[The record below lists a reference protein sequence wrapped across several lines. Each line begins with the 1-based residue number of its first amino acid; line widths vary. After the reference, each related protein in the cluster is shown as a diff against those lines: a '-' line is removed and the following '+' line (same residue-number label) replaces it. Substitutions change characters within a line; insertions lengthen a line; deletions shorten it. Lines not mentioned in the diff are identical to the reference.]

1 MRITSR
7 FAAMAAVFAGAV
19 SLWAPTALA
28 AGPVAGAARVG
39 SAPAHKQLTVLLPLK
54 VDQRGLA
61 AFATA
66 VSTPGSAQYGHYAS
80 MSTIARRFGAPSA
93 VRARVISFL
102 QRSGATHV
110 TADRTGLDVS
120 ATLSVS
126 RAQRLFGTR
135 LSSFQTD
142 AKSGV
147 ARFVAPESA
156 THLPGGLAGD
166 VTGVVGLDTQP
177 LAPTPAPAPAPAPQS
192 LGGAADGTAVH
203 SLRSSDRS
211 AVDLG
216 SAYLPRTG
224 TASGCA
230 AGRPKA
236 GGFTPNQYLTAY
248 GLSSLHSSGFTGAGE
263 RVALLEID
271 GFKPA
276 DITRF
281 DRCFELPTPHVK
293 LFGVGI
299 KQALA
304 PGGETTLDL
313 EVLTAAAPRLSDVD
327 VYESSAVAS
336 AVLKSLIDAI
346 ESKTQRPDVVSAS
359 LGGCEADNRRALGN
373 RGIGLYEHEFEVA
386 ASAGISVL
394 AAAGDDGSS
403 TCLDQQGDPT
413 RKLSVSFPA
422 SSPFV
427 TAVGGTNI
435 ALNAANQ
442 IIASVVWNDG
452 PGQAAAGGG
461 GNSVLFGEPSYQDA
475 FQTSTRRETPD
486 VSMLADLAPGYEI
499 FCTAKPQPCSA
510 KHGWLFIGGT
520 SAGTPL
526 LAGGVA
532 VADQALR
539 QAGRSGLGF
548 VNPLLYSV
556 ASSNAALA
564 APAAPT
570 SVFSDVTIGSN
581 DLFATAGSPL
591 GCCSAVAGY
600 DDATGLGQINVAN
613 LTAVAKTIQP
623 ALATVSAAA
632 VSPQS
637 IAKHKLVATVTC
649 SVACIQGATAT
660 IRIAGGPTATVTAV
674 PAPAAAAT
682 AETVKLGIT
691 PTLASTLNRA
701 LAAHHKVTATIVG
714 TVVDGAGK
722 TERRSAPVAVV
733 LTP

>member
-1 MRITSR
+1 MRITSG
-7 FAAMAAVFAGAV
+7 FAAMAAVFAGAL

-28 AGPVAGAARVG
+28 AGPVAAAARVG

-66 VSTPGSAQYGHYAS
+66 VSTPGSAQYGRYAS

-110 TADRTGLDVS
+110 AADRGGMYVS
-120 ATLSVS
+120 ATVSVA

-135 LSSFQTD
+135 LSSFRT
-142 AKSGV
+142 ATRSGV

-156 THLPGGLAGD
+156 THVPGALASD

-177 LAPTPAPAPAPAPQS
+177 LAPTPAPAPQS

-327 VYESSAVAS
+327 VYESSAAPS
-336 AVLKSLIDAI
+336 AVLTSLTDAI
-346 ESKTQRPDVVSAS
+346 ESRTQRPDVISAS
-359 LGGCEADNRRALGN
+359 LGGCESDNRRALGN
-373 RGIGLYEHEFEVA
+373 NGINLYERQFEVA
-386 ASAGISVL
+386 ALTGISVL

-403 TCLDQQGDPT
+403 TCINQQGDPT

-442 IIASVVWNDG
+442 IISSVVWNDG

-570 SVFSDVTIGSN
+570 SVFSDVTLGSN

-682 AETVKLGIT
+682 AETVKVGIT

>member
-7 FAAMAAVFAGAV
+7 YAARAAAFVAALAAL

-28 AGPVAGAARVG
+28 AGPIAGAARVG
-39 SAPAHKQLTVLLPLK
+39 SAPAQQQLTVLLPLK
-54 VDQRGLA
+54 VDQSGLA
-61 AFATA
+61 AFAMA

-80 MSTIARRFGAPSA
+80 ISTLARRFGARSA

-102 QRSGATHV
+102 RRSGATHV
-110 TADRTGLDVS
+110 AADRAGLDVS
-120 ATLSVS
+120 ATLSIA
-126 RAQRLFGTR
+126 RAQRLFGAR

-142 AKSGV
+142 TKSGV
-147 ARFVAPESA
+147 TRFVAPESA
-156 THLPGGLAGD
+156 THVPGALAGD

-177 LAPTPAPAPAPAPQS
+177 LAPTPAPASQS
-192 LGGAADGTAVH
+192 PSAATDGSSLH
-203 SLRSSDRS
+203 SLRSSG

-216 SAYLPRTG
+216 TAYLPRTG
-224 TASGCA
+224 TPSGCG
-230 AGRPKA
+230 AGRPRN

-248 GLSSLHSSGFTGAGE
+248 GLASLQAGGFTGAGE

-271 GFKPA
+271 GVKA
-276 DITRF
+276 SDVARF
-281 DRCFELPTPHVK
+281 DSCFKLPKPHLK

-299 KQALA
+299 QKPLA

-327 VYESSAVAS
+327 VYESSAAPS
-336 AVLKSLIDAI
+336 AVLSSLKDAI

-359 LGGCEADNRRALGN
+359 LGGCESDNLKALGN
-373 RGIGLYEHEFEVA
+373 RGISLYEHEFEIA
-386 ASAGISVL
+386 AATGISVL
-394 AAAGDDGSS
+394 AAAGDDGST
-403 TCLDQQGDPT
+403 TCLDEQGNPT

-435 ALNAANQ
+435 TLNAANQ
-442 IIASVVWNDG
+442 IITSVVWNDG

-475 FQTSTRRETPD
+475 FQVSTHRETPD

-499 FCTAKPQPCSA
+499 YCTAKPQPCSA

-532 VADQALR
+532 LADQALR

-564 APAAPT
+564 APVTAT
-570 SVFSDVTIGSN
+570 SVFSDVATGSN
-581 DLFATAGSPL
+581 DLFATAGTPL
-591 GCCSAVAGY
+591 GCCTAVPGY
-600 DDATGLGQINVAN
+600 DDASGLGQVNVAN
-613 LTAVAKTIQP
+613 LAATATTIEP
-623 ALATVSAAA
+623 VLATVVATAA
-632 VSPQS
+632 SSQP
-637 IAKHKLVATVTC
+637 IANRDLVATVTC

-660 IRIAGGPTATVTAV
+660 IRIAGGATTTLTAV

-682 AETVKLGIT
+682 AETVKLAISAQ
-691 PTLASTLNRA
+691 LRSTVKHA
-701 LAAHHKVTATIVG
+701 LATHHKVTATLVG
-714 TVVDGAGK
+714 TVVDGAGR
-722 TERRSAPVAVV
+722 TERKSAPVTVV
-733 LTP
+733 ITS

>member
-7 FAAMAAVFAGAV
+7 FAARAAVFAVALGA
-19 SLWAPTALA
+19 LTIWAPTALA
-28 AGPVAGAARVG
+28 AGPAAGAARVG

-54 VDQRGLA
+54 VDQSGLA

-66 VSTPGSAQYGHYAS
+66 VSTPGSAQYGHFAS
-80 MSTIARRFGAPSA
+80 MSTLARRFGATDA

-102 QRSGATHV
+102 LRQGATHV
-110 TADRTGLDVS
+110 AADRTGLDVS
-120 ATLSVS
+120 ATLSVA
-126 RAQRLFGTR
+126 RAQHLFGTR
-135 LSSFQTD
+135 LSTFRTD
-142 AKSGV
+142 TKSGV
-147 ARFVAPESA
+147 ARFVAPEST
-156 THLPGGLAGD
+156 THVPGALAGD

-177 LAPTPAPAPAPAPQS
+177 LATTPAPAPQS
-192 LGGAADGTAVH
+192 LGSATDGT
-203 SLRSSDRS
+203 SLHALHPADS
-211 AVDLG
+211 ADIDLG

-248 GLSSLHSSGFTGAGE
+248 GMSSLQSGGFTGAGE

-271 GFKPA
+271 GFKPS

-281 DRCFELPTPHVK
+281 DSCFKLPSPHVK
-293 LFGVGI
+293 LFGVGLR
-299 KQALA
+299 KALA

-327 VYESSAVAS
+327 VYESSAAPS
-336 AVLKSLIDAI
+336 AVLKSLIFAI
-346 ESKTQRPDVVSAS
+346 ESRNQRPDVISAS
-359 LGGCEADNRRALGN
+359 LGGCEPSNLRALGSK
-373 RGIGLYEHEFEVA
+373 GIGLYETAFEVA
-386 ASAGISVL
+386 AATGISVL
-394 AAAGDDGSS
+394 AASGDDGSS
-403 TCLDQQGDPT
+403 TCVNQKGDPA
-413 RKLSVSFPA
+413 RKLAVSFPA

-442 IIASVVWNDG
+442 ITASVVWNDG

-461 GNSVLFGEPSYQDA
+461 GNSILFPEPSYQDA

-499 FCTAKPQPCSA
+499 YCTAKPQPCSA
-510 KHGWLFIGGT
+510 GHGWLFIGGT

-532 VADQALR
+532 LADQALR
-539 QAGRSGLGF
+539 EAGQSGLGF
-548 VNPLLYSV
+548 VNPLLYSIG
-556 ASSNAALA
+556 SSNAALA
-564 APAAPT
+564 APVTAT
-570 SVFSDVTIGSN
+570 SVFSDVTSGSN
-581 DLFATAGSPL
+581 DLFATHNAPL
-591 GCCSAVAGY
+591 GCCNAAPGF
-600 DDATGLGQINVAN
+600 DDATGLGQVNVAN
-613 LTAVAKTIQP
+613 LTATAKTLEP
-623 ALATVSAAA
+623 ALATVSATA

-637 IAKHKLVATVTC
+637 IASHKLVAVVTC

-660 IRIAGGPTATVTAV
+660 IRIAGRGSTTVTTV
-674 PAPAAAAT
+674 PTPAAAAT
-682 AETVKLGIT
+682 AETVKLGIGGKLGQT
-691 PTLASTLNRA
+691 IKSA
-701 LAAHHKVTATIVG
+701 LKAHHTVTATIVG

-722 TERRSAPVAVV
+722 TERKSAPVVV
-733 LTP
+733 ALTR

>member
-7 FAAMAAVFAGAV
+7 FAASAAVFAAALAAL

-39 SAPAHKQLTVLLPLK
+39 SAPAQKQLTVLLPLK
-54 VDQRGLA
+54 VDQSGLA

-80 MSTIARRFGAPSA
+80 MSTLARRFGARSA
-93 VRARVISFL
+93 VRTRVISFL
-102 QRSGATHV
+102 RRKGATHV
-110 TADRTGLDVS
+110 AADRTGLDVS
-120 ATLSVS
+120 ATLSVA

-135 LSSFQTD
+135 LSSFRTD
-142 AKSGV
+142 AKSGI
-147 ARFVAPESA
+147 ARFVAPEST
-156 THLPGGLAGD
+156 THVPGALAGD

-177 LAPTPAPAPAPAPQS
+177 LATTPAPAPQS
-192 LGGAADGTAVH
+192 PGAAADGT
-203 SLRSSDRS
+203 SLHALHPSDRS
-211 AVDLG
+211 DISLG

-248 GLSSLHSSGFTGAGE
+248 GLSSLQSGGFTGAGE

-271 GFKPA
+271 GFKPS

-281 DRCFELPTPHVK
+281 DSCFKLPTPHVK

-299 KQALA
+299 NKPLA

-313 EVLTAAAPRLSDVD
+313 EVLTAAAPRLSNVD
-327 VYESSAVAS
+327 VYESSAAPS
-336 AVLKSLIDAI
+336 AVLKSLIFAI
-346 ESKTQRPDVVSAS
+346 ESKNQRPDVVSAS
-359 LGGCEADNRRALGN
+359 LGGCESINRRALGSE
-373 RGIGLYEHEFEVA
+373 GIALYETAFEVA
-386 ASAGISVL
+386 ASTGISVL

-403 TCLDQQGDPT
+403 TCLNQKGNPT
-413 RKLSVSFPA
+413 RKLAVSFPA

-435 ALNAANQ
+435 LLSPANQ
-442 IIASVVWNDG
+442 ILSSDVWNDG
-452 PGQAAAGGG
+452 PGQPAAGGG
-461 GNSVLFGEPSYQDA
+461 GSSVLFGEPSYQDA
-475 FQTSTRRETPD
+475 FQVSTRREIPD
-486 VSMLADLAPGYEI
+486 VSMLADLVPGYEI
-499 FCTAKPQPCSA
+499 YCTAKPQPCSA
-510 KHGWLFIGGT
+510 GHGWLFIGGT

-532 VADQALR
+532 LADQALR
-539 QAGRSGLGF
+539 EAGQSGLGF
-548 VNPLLYSV
+548 VNPLLYSI

-564 APAAPT
+564 VPATAT
-570 SVFSDVTIGSN
+570 SVFSDVTTGSN
-581 DLFATAGSPL
+581 DLFATVGAPL
-591 GCCSAVAGY
+591 GCCTAAPGY
-600 DDATGLGQINVAN
+600 DDATGLGQVNVAN
-613 LTAVAKTIQP
+613 LTATAKTLEP
-623 ALATVSAAA
+623 GLASVSATA

-637 IAKHKLVATVTC
+637 IASRKLVATVTC

-660 IRIAGGPTATVTAV
+660 IRIAGGGTTTVTAV
-674 PAPAAAAT
+674 PAPGAAAT
-682 AETVKLGIT
+682 AETVKLGIGGQLGQT
-691 PTLASTLNRA
+691 FKSA
-701 LAAHHKVTATIVG
+701 LAAHHRVTATIVG

-722 TERRSAPVAVV
+722 TERKSAPVAVV
-733 LTP
+733 LTR

>member
-7 FAAMAAVFAGAV
+7 FAARGTAFAAAFAAL

-39 SAPAHKQLTVLLPLK
+39 SAPAQQQLTVLLPLK
-54 VDQRGLA
+54 VDQQGLA

-80 MSTIARRFGAPSA
+80 ISTLARRFGARSA

-102 QRSGATHV
+102 RRSGATQV
-110 TADRTGLDVS
+110 AADRAGLDVS
-120 ATLSVS
+120 ATLSVA
-126 RAQRLFGTR
+126 RAQRLFGAS
-135 LSSFQTD
+135 LSAFQTD
-142 AKSGV
+142 TKSGV
-147 ARFVAPESA
+147 ARFVAPDSA
-156 THLPGGLAGD
+156 THVPAALAGD

-177 LAPTPAPAPAPAPQS
+177 LAPTPASQS
-192 LGGAADGTAVH
+192 PSAASDGSSLH
-203 SLRSSDRS
+203 SLSPTAGSSG
-211 AVDLG
+211 VDLG
-216 SAYLPRTG
+216 TGYLPRTG
-224 TASGCA
+224 TPSGCG
-230 AGRPKA
+230 AGSPRN

-248 GLSSLHSSGFTGAGE
+248 GLSSLQSSGLTGAGE

-276 DITRF
+276 DVARF
-281 DRCFELPTPHVK
+281 DSCFGMPKPQVK

-299 KQALA
+299 KKPLA

-327 VYESSAVAS
+327 VYESSAAPS
-336 AVLKSLIDAI
+336 AVLNSLKDAI
-346 ESKTQRPDVVSAS
+346 ESNNQRPDVISAS
-359 LGGCEADNRRALGN
+359 LGGCESDNLRSLGH

-386 ASAGISVL
+386 AATGISVL
-394 AAAGDDGSS
+394 AASGDDGSS
-403 TCLDQQGDPT
+403 TCIDEQGNPT

-422 SSPFV
+422 SSPFA
-427 TAVGGTNI
+427 TSVGGTNI

-442 IIASVVWNDG
+442 ITTSVVWNDG

-461 GNSVLFGEPSYQDA
+461 GNSVLFPEPSYQEP
-475 FQTSTRRETPD
+475 FQVSNHRETPD

-499 FCTAKPQPCSA
+499 YCTAKTQPCSA

-532 VADQALR
+532 LADQALR

-548 VNPLLYSV
+548 LNPLLYSI

-564 APAAPT
+564 LPPTAT
-570 SVFSDVTIGSN
+570 SVFSDVATGSN
-581 DLFATAGSPL
+581 DLFATAGTPL
-591 GCCSAVAGY
+591 GCCTAAVGY
-600 DDATGLGQINVAN
+600 DDASGLGQVNVAN
-613 LTAVAKTIQP
+613 LTATAATIEP
-623 ALATVSAAA
+623 ALATVVASAA
-632 VSPQS
+632 SPQS
-637 IAKHKLVATVTC
+637 ISNHKMVATVTC
-649 SVACIQGATAT
+649 SVACVRGATAT
-660 IRIAGGPTATVTAV
+660 IRITGGGTLKVAAV

-682 AETVKLGIT
+682 AQSVKIGLSGTVGSRIT
-691 PTLASTLNRA
+691 SA

-714 TVVDGAGK
+714 TVVDGAGR
-722 TERRSAPVAVV
+722 TERKSAPITVV
-733 LTP
+733 LTR

>member
-7 FAAMAAVFAGAV
+7 FAAMAAVFAVAL

-39 SAPAHKQLTVLLPLK
+39 SAPAQQQLTVLLPLK
-54 VDQRGLA
+54 VDQPGLA
-61 AFATA
+61 AFAAA
-66 VSTPGSAQYGHYAS
+66 VSTPGSPQYGRYAS
-80 MSTIARRFGAPSA
+80 LSTLARRFGAKSA
-93 VRARVISFL
+93 VRTRVMSFL
-102 QRSGATHV
+102 RRAGATHV
-110 TADRTGLDVS
+110 TADRGAMFVS
-120 ATLSVS
+120 ATVSVA
-126 RAQRLFGTR
+126 RAQRLFGTH

-142 AKSGV
+142 TKSGR

-156 THLPGGLAGD
+156 THVPGGLAGD

-177 LAPTPAPAPAPAPQS
+177 LAPTPAPAPQS
-192 LGGAADGTAVH
+192 LGSAADGTSLH
-203 SLRSSDRS
+203 SLRSSS
-211 AVDLG
+211 PPAVNLG

-248 GLSSLHSSGFTGAGE
+248 GLSSLHAGGFTGAGE

-276 DITRF
+276 DIQRF
-281 DRCFELPTPHVK
+281 DHCFKLPTPHVK

-299 KQALA
+299 KQPLA
-304 PGGETTLDL
+304 PGGESTLDL

-327 VYESSAVAS
+327 MYESSAAPS
-336 AVLKSLIDAI
+336 AVLNSLVSAI

-359 LGGCEADNRRALGN
+359 LGGCEAVNRRALGN
-373 RGIGLYEHEFEVA
+373 MGIGLYESAFEVA
-386 ASAGISVL
+386 AATGISVV

-403 TCLDQQGDPT
+403 TCLNQQGNPT

-442 IIASVVWNDG
+442 IISSVVWNDG

-475 FQTSTRRETPD
+475 FQTSTHRETPD
-486 VSMLADLAPGYEI
+486 VSMLGDLAPGYEI

-510 KHGWLFIGGT
+510 QHGWLFIGGT

-564 APAAPT
+564 APATPT
-570 SVFSDVTIGSN
+570 SVFADVIAGSN

-591 GCCSAVAGY
+591 GCCSAAAGY
-600 DDATGLGQINVAN
+600 DDATGLGQVNVAN
-613 LTAVAKTIQP
+613 LTAVAKTIEP

-637 IAKHKLVATVTC
+637 IAKRRLVATVTC

-660 IRIAGGPTATVTAV
+660 IRIGGGATATVTAV
-674 PAPAAAAT
+674 PALAAAAT
-682 AETVKLGIT
+682 AATVR
-691 PTLASTLNRA
+691 LAISPPLVSALKRA

-722 TERRSAPVAVV
+722 TERRSTPVAVV